1 MSETEQP
8 SSVTFQWPPLE
19 SNPEIFEEYMHQMGL
34 PEPWGFSELFGFEED
49 LLAFVPQPVVAVIVN
64 YERLVETKKEDS
76 TTTTTTTPGSTMD
89 TTTSVN
95 YYMKQTE
102 TLDNAC
108 GVIACLHAI
117 FNNMELIAL
126 EEGKTL
132 SKYWE
137 NAQGKTPEERAIL
150 LEGFTEFQQQHK
162 AFASQGQSN
171 LAESQ
176 SDVKHHYVAFVV
188 NAGGQLVELDGTKP
202 GPQMVAENCQDLL
215 RGSIAEVQKRLTNG
229 EVSESLSMMVLSMK

>member
-1 MSETEQP
+1 
-8 SSVTFQWPPLE
+8 
-19 SNPEIFEEYMHQMGL
+19 MHQMGL
-34 PEPWGFSELFGFEED
+34 PESWGFSELFGFDED

-64 YERLVETKKEDS
+64 YERLSKKEDS
-76 TTTTTTTPGSTMD
+76 FTTTTTTT
-89 TTTSVN
+89 TTAVN

-102 TLDNAC
+102 ILDNAC

-126 EEGKTL
+126 EEEKTL

-137 NAQGKTPEERAIL
+137 TVQGKTPHERAII

-162 AFASQGQSN
+162 AFASQGQSTM
-171 LAESQ
+171 AESQ
-176 SDVKHHYVAFVV
+176 SDVKHHYVAFIV
-188 NAGGQLVELDGTKP
+188 NAQGQLVELDGTKL
-202 GPQMVAENCQDLL
+202 GPHLVAENCTDLL
-215 RGSIAEVQKRLTNG
+215 RGSIAEVQDRLAKG